1 MRASVIWSDAFSL
14 SVKYAHV
21 FMLFI
26 VVRGGLV
33 CKPAKKTQSV
43 KQQECGVWNVAFGL
57 MCFLSFVKYW
67 CFIFCCFVTGCFLIL
82 CVFNAFFELCSLLC
96 PCVLWN
102 AFVSVIFT
110 ICGGFFYTVL
120 VFCMIFFWLMQKR
133 SCVFAPQGHHTIK
146 AFKQFN

>member
-82 CVFNAFFELCSLLC
+82 CVFNAFFELCFLLC

-110 ICGGFFYTVL
+110 ICGVFFIQCWFSVWFFFLANAKKKLCFCSSRPPYYKGF
-120 VFCMIFFWLMQKR
+120 
-133 SCVFAPQGHHTIK
+133 
-146 AFKQFN
+146 